1 MSVVQMICD
10 PGKYPSMWGCIS
22 GIYKAE
28 GIPGLWRGNMINCL
42 RIAPQVPPFFSF
54 PATVNQC

>member
-1 MSVVQMICD
+1 MICD

-42 RIAPQVPPFFSF
+42 RIAPQVPPFSSF
-54 PATVNQC
+54 RDG